1 MPNVDAGAKAW
12 ELELAGRIGAAV
24 HVRRKALNLTAQQLA
39 ERTKNL
45 GYPITRVAIS
55 KIEGNMRTG
64 KIDVADLLVL
74 AAALDLPTISLL
86 FPGAADQDVEALPGR
101 HTSKFTQSPVQR
113 RRRTHLAGREVAE
126 LTEKLDRI
134 DRAMT
139 GRAGVVGRG
148 ALTFGV
154 KKKEETP

>member
-12 ELELAGRIGAAV
+12 ELELAGRIGAV

-86 FPGAADQDVEALPGR
+86 LGTHRNSRSRRFNGDAGPIWRAAR
-101 HTSKFTQSPVQR
+101 SPNSPR
-113 RRRTHLAGREVAE
+113 NWTG
-126 LTEKLDRI
+126 LT
-134 DRAMT
+134 
-139 GRAGVVGRG
+139 V
-148 ALTFGV
+148 
-154 KKKEETP
+154 P